1 MMAFHQPRTRVRHQ
15 VFVSLGMMAL
25 DRDCGQPSKLLLHLF
40 ACDWSVSSKR
50 LFEKHPRILS
60 VRISLISAVNPS
72 MGSSFFSISRDSWRS
87 RSSSGMIQLVSWT
100 PDACYDSPSLVESTL
115 SWILLSFRSESFFS
129 RLCQETTTQCV
140 VGGRSCSLHRSLSES
155 HQFRRDLLLRLQW
168 VPPPRCEKT

>member
-1 MMAFHQPRTRVRHQ
+1 MAFHQPRTRVRHQ

-60 VRISLISAVNPS
+60 VRISLISAVNSS

-87 RSSSGMIQLVSWT
+87 RSSSGMIQL
-100 PDACYDSPSLVESTL
+100 
-115 SWILLSFRSESFFS
+115 FRSESFFS
-129 RLCQETTTQCV
+129 RLCQETTQCV
-140 VGGRSCSLHRSLSES
+140 VGGRSYSLHRSLSIS

-168 VPPPRCEKT
+168 VLPPRCEKT